1 MIGSWVAVYH
11 AFSSN
16 EHKIESILFICLGLA
31 LILHSENRS
40 LQFSVVKRESM
51 ISWVHL
57 AGVVATVALLLVIS
71 WWSGRRVKDARTF
84 ITGGNSGSW
93 MVCGAMLGTLAGGQ
107 STIGTAQLAFCY
119 GLSAWWFTI
128 GAGLGALV
136 LGLLYAGPLRR
147 SGCTTLLEVVSRE
160 YGRKA
165 ETVGSIL
172 FLIGIFISI
181 MSQVL
186 SSSAMIGSLFGMST
200 VWASILGAVLIM
212 LMVLFGGIRS
222 AGMGG
227 IVKLVLLYLCSLAAG
242 IVVWRFA
249 GGLSGLRD
257 GVDAVYQ
264 SPSLVQFNGLTDVE
278 SIHHRYGSPFARGI
292 FKDLGGCLSLI
303 LGVVCTQSYA
313 QCIWSAASTPKARN
327 GAMLCA
333 LFMPIIGAACTLVGI
348 YMRGHYVTADELKA
362 LQTAGETLPAGLGVI
377 ENSAQ
382 AFPAFILKHLPAWL
396 GGLMLGTM
404 LINILGCGS
413 GLSLGAATILVR
425 DVYGNFKRRMGMTSS
440 PLSQLSQ
447 TRLSIVAILTAAV
460 IATLLF
466 RSTFINDLGF
476 LSLGL
481 RAVAILF
488 PMCLALWMP
497 GRFSPNRVLLSMPVG
512 VASLLLANFVSL
524 PGDAV
529 YYGLGAS
536 LVILLAD
543 KPFSKASNQ

>member
-1 MIGSWVAVYH
+1 
-11 AFSSN
+11 
-16 EHKIESILFICLGLA
+16 
-31 LILHSENRS
+31 
-40 LQFSVVKRESM
+40 M

-57 AGVVATVALLLVIS
+57 LGVVATVALLLVIS

-136 LGLLYAGPLRR
+136 LGLFFAGPLRS

-186 SSSAMIGSLFGMST
+186 SSSAMIGSLFGIST
-200 VWASILGAVLIM
+200 VWASVLGAVLIM

-227 IVKLVLLYLCSLAAG
+227 IVKLVMLYLCSLIAG
-242 IVVWRFA
+242 IVVWQVA

-264 SPSLVQFNGLTDVE
+264 SQPLSQFNGLTDVE
-278 SIHHRYGSPFARGI
+278 SIHHRYGSPFARGV

-348 YMRGHYVTADELKA
+348 YRRGHYVTADEVKA
-362 LQTAGETLPAGLGVI
+362 LQAAGETLPAGLGVI

-425 DVYGNFKRRMGMTSS
+425 DVYGNFKRRMGMTTS
-440 PLSQLSQ
+440 PLSQLAQ
-447 TRLSIVAILTAAV
+447 TRLSIVGILVAAV

-488 PMCLALWMP
+488 PLCFALWLP
-497 GRFSPNRVLLSMPVG
+497 GRFSSNRVLLSMPVG
-512 VASLLLANFVSL
+512 VAALLLANFTSL

-536 LVILLAD
+536 LIILLTGM
-543 KPFSKASNQ
+543 KKHPIREG

>member
-1 MIGSWVAVYH
+1 
-11 AFSSN
+11 
-16 EHKIESILFICLGLA
+16 
-31 LILHSENRS
+31 
-40 LQFSVVKRESM
+40 M
-51 ISWVHL
+51 ISWIHL
-57 AGVVATVALLLVIS
+57 LGVVATVALLLAIS
-71 WWSGRRVKDARTF
+71 WLSGRRVNDARSF

-136 LGLLYAGPLRR
+136 LGVFYSASLRH

-160 YGRKA
+160 YGHKA

-186 SSSAMIGSLFGMST
+186 SSSAMIGSLFGIST
-200 VWASILGAVLIM
+200 LWASVVGAVLIM
-212 LMVLFGGIRS
+212 LMVLYGGIRS
-222 AGMGG
+222 AGVGG
-227 IVKLVLLYLCSLAAG
+227 IVKLVLLYLCSLVAG
-242 IVVWRFA
+242 VVVWHVA
-249 GGLSGLRD
+249 GGLVGLRD

-264 SPSLVQFNGLTDVE
+264 SPALAQFNGLTDVE
-278 SIHHRYGSPFARGI
+278 SIHHRYGSPFARGV

-313 QCIWSAASTPKARN
+313 QCIWSAATTPKARK
-327 GAMLCA
+327 GSLLCA

-362 LQTAGETLPAGLGVI
+362 LQAAGETLPAGLGVI

-425 DVYGNFKRRMGMTSS
+425 DVYGNFKRRMGMTTSR
-440 PLSQLSQ
+440 LSQLAQ
-447 TRLSIVAILTAAV
+447 MRLSIVAILALAFVCAIT
-460 IATLLF
+460 F
-466 RSTFINDLGF
+466 NSTFINDLGF

-488 PMCLALWMP
+488 PLSFALWKP
-497 GRFSPNRVLLSMPVG
+497 GRFKASHVLLSMPVG
-512 VASLLLANFVSL
+512 VAALLLANFASL

-536 LVILLAD
+536 LLILLIGKKRHPARVG
-543 KPFSKASNQ
+543 

>member
-1 MIGSWVAVYH
+1 
-11 AFSSN
+11 
-16 EHKIESILFICLGLA
+16 
-31 LILHSENRS
+31 
-40 LQFSVVKRESM
+40 M
-51 ISWVHL
+51 ISWIHL
-57 AGVVATVALLLVIS
+57 LGVVATVALLLAIS

-93 MVCGAMLGTLAGGQ
+93 MVCGALLGTLAGGQ

-136 LGLLYAGPLRR
+136 LGLFYAGPLRR
-147 SGCTTLLEVVSRE
+147 SGCSTLLEVVSRE

-186 SSSAMIGSLFGMST
+186 SSSAMIGSLFGIPT
-200 VWASILGAVLIM
+200 LWASILGAVLIM

-222 AGMGG
+222 AGVGG
-227 IVKLVLLYLCSLAAG
+227 IVKLVLLYLCSLVAG
-242 IVVWRFA
+242 IVVWHIA

-264 SPSLVQFNGLTDVE
+264 SPSLAQFNGLTDVE
-278 SIHHRYGSPFARGI
+278 SIHNRYGSPFARGV

-313 QCIWSAASTPKARN
+313 QCIWSAATTPKSRR
-327 GAMLCA
+327 GALLCS

-362 LQTAGETLPAGLGVI
+362 LQAAGEALPAGLGVI
-377 ENSAQ
+377 ENSSQ

-425 DVYGNFKRRMGMTSS
+425 DVYGNVKRRMGLTAS

-447 TRLSIVAILTAAV
+447 TRLSIVGILVAAV
-460 IATLLF
+460 IATSLF
-466 RSTFINDLGF
+466 HSTFINDLGF

-488 PMCLALWMP
+488 PLCFALWWP
-497 GRFSPNRVLLSMPVG
+497 GRIKPGRMVLSMPVG
-512 VASLLLANFVSL
+512 VAAMLLANFTSL

-536 LVILLAD
+536 LLILLSSR
-543 KPFSKASNQ
+543 PRH

>member
-1 MIGSWVAVYH
+1 
-11 AFSSN
+11 
-16 EHKIESILFICLGLA
+16 
-31 LILHSENRS
+31 
-40 LQFSVVKRESM
+40 M
-51 ISWVHL
+51 ISWIHL
-57 AGVVATVALLLVIS
+57 LGVVATVALLLAIS

-93 MVCGAMLGTLAGGQ
+93 MVCGALLGTLAGGQ

-136 LGLLYAGPLRR
+136 LGLFYAGPLRR
-147 SGCTTLLEVVSRE
+147 SGCSTLLEVVSRE

-186 SSSAMIGSLFGMST
+186 SSSAMIGSLFGIPT
-200 VWASILGAVLIM
+200 LWASILGAVLIM

-222 AGMGG
+222 AGVGG
-227 IVKLVLLYLCSLAAG
+227 IVKLVLLYLCSLVAG
-242 IVVWRFA
+242 IVVWHVA
-249 GGLSGLRD
+249 GGLTGLRD

-264 SPSLVQFNGLTDVE
+264 SPSLAQFNGLTDVE
-278 SIHHRYGSPFARGI
+278 SIHHRYGSPFARGV

-313 QCIWSAASTPKARN
+313 QCIWSAATTPKARR
-327 GAMLCA
+327 GALLCS

-362 LQTAGETLPAGLGVI
+362 LQAAGEALPAGLGVI
-377 ENSAQ
+377 ENSSQ

-425 DVYGNFKRRMGMTSS
+425 DVYGNVKRRMGLTAS

-447 TRLSIVAILTAAV
+447 TRLSIVGILVAAV
-460 IATLLF
+460 IATSLF
-466 RSTFINDLGF
+466 HSTFINDLGF

-488 PMCLALWMP
+488 PLCFALWWP
-497 GRFSPNRVLLSMPVG
+497 GRIKPGRMVLSMPVG
-512 VASLLLANFVSL
+512 VAAMLLANFTSL

-536 LVILLAD
+536 LLVLLSTR
-543 KPFSKASNQ
+543 PRH

>member
-1 MIGSWVAVYH
+1 
-11 AFSSN
+11 
-16 EHKIESILFICLGLA
+16 
-31 LILHSENRS
+31 
-40 LQFSVVKRESM
+40 M
-51 ISWVHL
+51 ISWIHL
-57 AGVVATVALLLVIS
+57 LGVVLTVALLLAIS
-71 WWSGRRVKDARTF
+71 WLSGRKVKDSRSF

-93 MVCGAMLGTLAGGQ
+93 MVCGALLGTLAGGQ

-136 LGLLYAGPLRR
+136 LGLFYAGPLRR

-160 YGRKA
+160 YGHKA

-200 VWASILGAVLIM
+200 LWASAVGAVLIM
-212 LMVLFGGIRS
+212 LMVLYGGIRS
-222 AGMGG
+222 AGVGG
-227 IVKLVLLYLCSLAAG
+227 IVKLVLLYASSLVAG
-242 IVVWRFA
+242 VVVWNVG
-249 GGLSGLRD
+249 GGLTGLRD
-257 GVDAVYQ
+257 GVDAIYQ
-264 SPSLVQFNGLTDVE
+264 SPALTQINGLTDVE
-278 SIHHRYGSPFARGI
+278 SIHHRYGSPFARGV
-292 FKDLGGCLSLI
+292 FKDLGGCLSLV

-313 QCIWSAASTPKARN
+313 QCIWSAATTPKARR
-327 GAMLCA
+327 GALLCA

-348 YMRGHYVTADELKA
+348 YMRGHYVTAAEFSA
-362 LQTAGETLPAGLGVI
+362 MQAAGEALPAGLGVI

-382 AFPAFILKHLPAWL
+382 AFPAFILNHLPAWL

-425 DVYGNFKRRMGMTSS
+425 DVYGNFKRRMGMSAS
-440 PLSQLSQ
+440 PLSQLAQ
-447 TRLSIVAILTAAV
+447 MRLTIVGLLAMAFLCAV
-460 IATLLF
+460 TF
-466 RSTFINDLGF
+466 HGTFINDLGF

-481 RAVAILF
+481 RAVAILLPLCF
-488 PMCLALWMP
+488 ALWLP
-497 GRFSPNRVLLSMPVG
+497 GRFKSNYALLSMPVG
-512 VASLLLANFVSL
+512 VAALLLAKFTSL

-529 YYGLGAS
+529 YYGLTSS
-536 LVILLAD
+536 LIVLLLGR
-543 KPFSKASNQ
+543 K

>member
-1 MIGSWVAVYH
+1 
-11 AFSSN
+11 
-16 EHKIESILFICLGLA
+16 
-31 LILHSENRS
+31 
-40 LQFSVVKRESM
+40 M
-51 ISWVHL
+51 ISTVHL
-57 AGVVATVALLLVIS
+57 IGVILTVALLLTVS
-71 WWSGRRVKDARTF
+71 WLSGRQVKDARSFT
-84 ITGGNSGSW
+84 TGGSSGSW
-93 MVCGAMLGTLAGGQ
+93 MVCGALLGTLAGGQ

-128 GAGLGALV
+128 GAGLGSLV
-136 LGLLYAGPLRR
+136 LGLFYAGPLRR
-147 SGCTTLLEVVSRE
+147 SGCSTLLEVVSRE

-186 SSSAMIGSLFGMST
+186 SSSAMISSLFGIPT
-200 VWASILGAVLIM
+200 VWASVTGAVLIM
-212 LMVLFGGIRS
+212 LLVLFGGIRS
-222 AGMGG
+222 AGVGG
-227 IVKLVLLYLCSLAAG
+227 IVKLVLLYLCSIVAG
-242 IVVWRFA
+242 IVVWHVA
-249 GGLSGLRD
+249 GGLTGLRE
-257 GVDAVYQ
+257 GVDTIYQ
-264 SPSLVQFNGLTDVE
+264 SPTLAQVNGLSDIE

-292 FKDLGGCLSLI
+292 FKDLGGCLSLV

-313 QCIWSAASTPKARN
+313 QCIWSAASTPKARR
-327 GAMLCA
+327 GAVLCS

-348 YMRGHYVTADELKA
+348 YMRGHYVTADEATA
-362 LQTAGETLPAGLGVI
+362 LQAAGESMPAGIGII

-425 DVYGNFKRRMGMTSS
+425 DVYGNFKRRMGMTSA
-440 PLSQLSQ
+440 PLSQLAQ
-447 TRLSIVAILTAAV
+447 TRLSIVGILTVAV

-466 RSTFINDLGF
+466 HSSFINDLGF

-488 PMCLALWMP
+488 PLCFALWFP
-497 GRFSPNRVLLSMPVG
+497 GRFQPSSVLLSMPVG
-512 VASLLLANFVSL
+512 VAAMLLANFTSL

-529 YYGLGAS
+529 YYGLTAS
-536 LVILLAD
+536 LLILLVNVSHA
-543 KPFSKASNQ
+543 KVLRR